1 MVNVMIRMK
10 ISLLRH
16 SMSGGRAILMMSGG
30 VIGLLLAVSTILLSV
45 LYNHEASADL
55 ICIAFGFWMVGWII
69 GPMLVGGEGVL
80 KMEYFTLL
88 PIAQRRLAL
97 GLLGSS
103 FIGIGPIVSLVA
115 CFSLIIY
122 AARLGFWSVIVAI
135 PAMLLQLVIIMLLS
149 KVVMGAIGEAS
160 KSRLGL
166 EFGALIIGAVIAFL
180 NVGWYLLPSVSV
192 FVGEPSQAI
201 SLAARILPSGWAMV
215 AIEAV
220 NRSHYFLAVGVLCGL
235 ALLCG
240 LLLITWARLLSG
252 STKNEARIN
261 RYSRNKLLFLTW
273 ANILT
278 PKTSK
283 IGVVVLKELK
293 TWMHDPQRG
302 RLLRMGLWTGLFYGL
317 FVSLSGVTLLMPWV
331 GIVLVMFTCMFSN
344 NLYGFDGSALWMSIT
359 TPSAERNDVRGRQIA
374 WIMVVAPV
382 SIVIS
387 LLFLYFSK
395 MGWAWAWVLALLPSL
410 LGGGAGLIL
419 FLSVYKLVPVTDPHR
434 RGRGT
439 IVSGDD
445 MNAGKLFITNLLLLI
460 LLFFTSIPTLVS
472 LTLGTLL
479 QQNLLRW
486 MGVPVGLCTGLFI
499 AWYFGRLAYRRL
511 EARGPDILSIMQSG
525 GIAQAVDNKV
535 AQTDDTFSNLSAG
548 KSILVGLLITI
559 GIIFTLPQGIVPI
572 VLKLLGVKVRSW
584 FIALYLPENVQLL
597 ICIFFVL
604 AGVSALII
612 TRIIIRKHKN
622 MQR

>member
-16 SMSGGRAILMMSGG
+16 SMSGGRATLMIIGG
-30 VIGLLLAVSTILLSV
+30 VIGLLLAISTILLSV
-45 LYNHEASADL
+45 LYNHETSANL
-55 ICIAFGFWMVGWII
+55 ICIAFGFWMIGWII
-69 GPMLVGGEGVL
+69 GPMLIGGEGVL
-80 KMEYFTLL
+80 KTEYFTLL
-88 PIAQRRLAL
+88 PIDQRRLAV
-97 GLLGSS
+97 GLLGTS
-103 FIGIGPIVSLVA
+103 FIGIGPIVGLVA
-115 CFSLIIY
+115 CFSLVIY
-122 AARLGFWSVIVAI
+122 ATRLGFWAVIVAV
-135 PAMLLQLVIIMLLS
+135 PAMVLQLVIIMLLS
-149 KVVMGAIGEAS
+149 KVVLGVIGEAS

-166 EFGALIIGAVIAFL
+166 ELGALIIGAVIAFL
-180 NVGWYLLPSVSV
+180 NVGWYLLPSVSM
-192 FVGEPSQAI
+192 FVEEPSPAI
-201 SLAARILPSGWAMV
+201 SLTARILPSGWAMV

-240 LLLITWARLLSG
+240 LLLMTWARLLSG

-261 RYSRNKLLFLTW
+261 RYSRNKSLFLTW

-283 IGVVVLKELK
+283 IGVVVLKELE
-293 TWMHDPQRG
+293 TWMGDPQRG

-331 GIVLVMFTCMFSN
+331 GVVLVMFTCMFSN
-344 NLYGFDGSALWMSIT
+344 NLYGFDGGALWMTIT
-359 TPSAERNDVRGRQIA
+359 TPGAERNDVRGRQIA
-374 WIMVVAPV
+374 WLLIVAPV

-387 LLFLYFSK
+387 LIFLYFSK
-395 MGWAWAWVLALLPSL
+395 LDWAWAWVLALLPSL
-410 LGGGAGLIL
+410 WGGGAGLIL
-419 FLSVYKLVPVTDPHR
+419 FLSVYKLIPVTDPHR

-445 MNAGKLFITNLLLLI
+445 MNAGKLFITNLLLLL
-460 LLFFTSIPTLVS
+460 LLFFASIPTIFI

-479 QQNLLRW
+479 HQNLLIW
-486 MGVPVGLCTGLFI
+486 TGVPMGLCTGLLI
-499 AWYFGRLAYRRL
+499 SWYFGRLAYRRL
-511 EARGPDILSIMQSG
+511 ESHGSDILSIMHSG
-525 GIAQAVDNKV
+525 GITQTVDNKV
-535 AQTDDTFSNLSAG
+535 AQTDETLSNLSAG
-548 KSILVGLLITI
+548 KSVLVGLLVTM

-572 VLKLLGVKVRSW
+572 ILKLSGVKVRSW

-612 TRIIIRKHKN
+612 TRIIVRKHKN
-622 MQR
+622 M

>member
-16 SMSGGRAILMMSGG
+16 SMSGGRATLMIIGG
-30 VIGLLLAVSTILLSV
+30 VIGLLLAVSTILLGV
-45 LYNHEASADL
+45 LYNHETSADL
-55 ICIAFGFWMVGWII
+55 ICIAFGLWMIGWII
-69 GPMLVGGEGVL
+69 GPMLVGGEGAL
-80 KMEYFTLL
+80 KTEYFTLL

-97 GLLGSS
+97 GLLGAS

-122 AARLGFWSVIVAI
+122 AVRLGFWTVIVAV
-135 PAMLLQLVIIMLLS
+135 PAVLLQLVIIMLLS
-149 KVVMGAIGEAS
+149 KVVLGVIGEAS

-166 EFGALIIGAVIAFL
+166 ELGALIIGAVIAFL
-180 NVGWYLLPSVSV
+180 NVGWYLLPSVSL
-192 FVGEPSQAI
+192 FVEEPSPAI

-220 NRSHYFLAVGVLCGL
+220 NRSQYFLAVGVLCGL

-240 LLLITWARLLSG
+240 LLLMAWARLLSG

-261 RYSRNKLLFLTW
+261 RYRRNKSWFLTW

-293 TWMHDPQRG
+293 TWMLDPQRG

-317 FVSLSGVTLLMPWV
+317 FVLLSGVPLFMPWV
-331 GIVLVMFTCMFSN
+331 GIVLVMFTCIFSN
-344 NLYGFDGSALWMSIT
+344 NLYGFDGGALWMFIT
-359 TPSAERNDVRGRQIA
+359 TPGSERNDVRGRQIA
-374 WIMVVAPV
+374 WIMVVAPI

-387 LLFLYFSK
+387 LIFLYFSK
-395 MGWAWAWVLALLPSL
+395 LDWAWAWVLALLPSI

-419 FLSVYKLVPVTDPHR
+419 FLSVYKLVPVADPHR

-445 MNAGKLFITNLLLLI
+445 MNAGELFITNLLLLI
-460 LLFFTSIPTLVS
+460 LLFFSSIPTLVI

-479 QQNLLRW
+479 HQNVLTW
-486 MGVPVGLCTGLFI
+486 AGVPVGLCTGLLI

-511 EARGPDILSIMQSG
+511 EALGPDILSIMQSG
-525 GIAQAVDNKV
+525 GIAQSVDNKV
-535 AQTDDTFSNLSAG
+535 AKTDDTFSNLSAG
-548 KSILVGLLITI
+548 KSILVGLLVTM

-572 VLKLLGVKVRSW
+572 ILKLSGVKVRSW

-612 TRIIIRKHKN
+612 TRKIVRKHKN
-622 MQR
+622 TQR